1 MSGSQGEA
9 VTAMFLTLSDSS
21 IPITHPPYMSISR
34 TDPFTITLNTAFTGP
49 NKLILSW
56 SSTATNLVIQTN
68 GNVAGANW
76 GTASYPVTI
85 TNGTNQSVTITPAA
99 GNMFFRLKQ

>member
-1 MSGSQGEA
+1 MPGQGRA
-9 VTAMFLTLSDSS
+9 TRTADSEPDEGNLSC
-21 IPITHPPYMSISR
+21 PILRGATVMR
-34 TDPFTITLNTAFTGP
+34 LTGP

-68 GNVAGANW
+68 GDLAGANW

-85 TNGTNQSVTITPAA
+85 TNGTNQSVTITPAS